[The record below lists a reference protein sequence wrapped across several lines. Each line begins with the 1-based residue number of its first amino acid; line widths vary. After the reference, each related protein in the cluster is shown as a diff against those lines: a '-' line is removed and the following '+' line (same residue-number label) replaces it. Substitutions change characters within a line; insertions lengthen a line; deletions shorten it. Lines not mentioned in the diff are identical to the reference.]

1 MVQNTRAFGAA
12 LRSAKSGG
20 HLAVGLFPMLAQLAA
35 TALRGRPGAACR
47 KIEAFTSGD
56 PFIGQAHR
64 IFGKL
69 LDNHGAPQHP
79 VKNPPGIFVK

>member
-35 TALRGRPGAACR
+35 TACEADRVQPAGRSKPSRVEIRSTA
-47 KIEAFTSGD
+47 KLSAFLVDVLT
-56 PFIGQAHR
+56 ITVRHR
-64 IFGKL
+64 T
-69 LDNHGAPQHP
+69 P
-79 VKNPPGIFVK
+79 